1 MTDGEDRSLRTSA
14 HARMM
19 RPCSVGDG
27 GGFLCAGVCVCDSR
41 TRTHARRGHGGATG
55 SLRLGTITVEGESHS
70 ENWVY
75 TAVYAVTGVTL
86 GWGCFCFESQ
96 YL

>member
-19 RPCSVGDG
+19 RPVSVGAGSVSCVRACVYAIRALAHTRDG
-27 GGFLCAGVCVCDSR
+27 
-41 TRTHARRGHGGATG
+41 GHGGATG
-55 SLRLGTITVEGESHS
+55 SLRISTITVEGESHS
-70 ENWVY
+70 QNPVY
-75 TAVYAVTGVTL
+75 TAVYAVTGVTW

>member
-19 RPCSVGDG
+19 RPCSVGAG
-27 GGFLCAGVCVCDSR
+27 WVSCVGARRCVLCALAH
-41 TRTHARRGHGGATG
+41 TRDGGHGGATG
-55 SLRLGTITVEGESHS
+55 SLRISTITVEGESHS
-70 ENWVY
+70 QNPVY
-75 TAVYAVTGVTL
+75 TAVYAVTGVTW